1 MASLRDIIIRPV
13 ITEKTNGLMAEGKY
27 TFVVDPRASKGVIKQ
42 AIEDKFKVK
51 VKDVNTSRVQ
61 GKIRRMGRHVG
72 RQPSWKKAVVTLEA
86 GQKIEFFEG
95 M

>member
-86 GQKIEFFEG
+86 WQKIEFFEG